1 MKDRHNNLN
10 NPTDQ
15 QIVKQKLK
23 AIKRAKKAGNE
34 REAQRLADEL
44 FIWLGWDDDGF

>member
-1 MKDRHNNLN
+1 MKDRQSDVD

-15 QIVKQKLK
+15 DFVKQQLK

-34 REAQRLADEL
+34 REAQRLADQL
-44 FIWLGWDDDGF
+44 FNWLGWDE

>member
-1 MKDRHNNLN
+1 MVKERHNNLE

-15 QIVKQKLK
+15 EWVKQQLK

-44 FIWLGWDDDGF
+44 FIWLGWD